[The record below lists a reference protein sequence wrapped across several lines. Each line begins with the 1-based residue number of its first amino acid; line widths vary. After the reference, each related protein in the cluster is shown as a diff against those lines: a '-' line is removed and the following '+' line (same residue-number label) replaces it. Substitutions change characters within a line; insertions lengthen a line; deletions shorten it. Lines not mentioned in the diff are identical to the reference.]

1 MRRWPGRRAARRPV
15 MASSRGARSAT
26 WRTGRRPAMRKLSAF
41 IHVTLDGCYGAGGGD
56 MRLAHAGSDN
66 PEWQAF
72 VEGNA
77 QGSGVL
83 VFGRVT
89 YEMMA
94 GYWPSPMARQQN
106 PVVAER
112 MNASS
117 KIVFSRGMDKP
128 SWSNTVLV

>member
-1 MRRWPGRRAARRPV
+1 
-15 MASSRGARSAT
+15 MASSRCARSAT
-26 WRTGRRPAMRKLSAF
+26 CRPVRRTAMRKLSAF
-41 IHVTLDGCYGAGGGD
+41 IHVTLDGCYGAGGDD
-56 MRLAHAGSDN
+56 MSWAHAGSDN

-77 QGSGVL
+77 QGGGVL

-106 PVVAER
+106 PIVAER
-112 MNASS
+112 MNASA

-128 SWSNTVLV
+128 GWSNTV